1 MNNETSGVKNE
12 RSGGRQ
18 EDNRE
23 GRGEGGG
30 CGGRGKAAMARRPP
44 GEGNRMHARMAR
56 RQRPRTRHWWIP
68 DLDKEQ

>member
-1 MNNETSGVKNE
+1 VKDETSGVKNE
-12 RSGGRQ
+12 RSEGRQ

-23 GRGEGGG
+23 GRGEG
-30 CGGRGKAAMARRPP
+30 GGRGKAAMARRPP

-56 RQRPRTRHWWIP
+56 RQLPRTRHWWIP